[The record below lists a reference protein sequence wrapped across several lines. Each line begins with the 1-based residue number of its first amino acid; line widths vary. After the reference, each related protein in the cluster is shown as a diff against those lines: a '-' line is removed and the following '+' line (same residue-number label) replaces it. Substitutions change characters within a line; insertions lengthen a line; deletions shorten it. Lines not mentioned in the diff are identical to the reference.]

1 MERQCEKSE
10 LRKYAESACEWCGE
24 ENCITPKSC
33 KRRWEIEMGV
43 AEQPI
48 SPLPVVPQSEVHEFD
63 PNCPFCNGT
72 YADRKASP
80 LPAAP
85 HINAAAARE
94 NVAESVTIS
103 KALWEADRE
112 SFRLVC
118 EERNALREAA
128 QNLNE
133 SLEQIATNAHR
144 ALKHLQ
150 NGNHGWAL
158 DWLETADE
166 ALQALTKARS

>member
-48 SPLPVVPQSEVHEFD
+48 SPLPVVPQSESEGDRSLMERHRNSTSAHEGSS
-63 PNCPFCNGT
+63 PSGRST
-72 YADRKASP
+72 TAS
-80 LPAAP
+80 ASQ
-85 HINAAAARE
+85 INAAAARE
-94 NVAESVTIS
+94 NV
-103 KALWEADRE
+103 D
-112 SFRLVC
+112 
-118 EERNALREAA
+118 
-128 QNLNE
+128 E
-133 SLEQIATNAHR
+133 SLEQIATNVHR